1 MLGTITDLLSFSL
14 NDGPG
19 IRTTVFMKGCPLHC
33 PWCHNPEAI
42 SREPQLLYAAAKCL
56 GCGACAAACP
66 AGARG
71 RDGALRRDHCVSCGS
86 CVPVCPAGANR
97 LTGTQVTPEEIV
109 ERAVRDKP
117 FFRSRGGV
125 TFSGGEPL
133 LQSDFVGAYEELLL
147 ARGVSCAIETSCA
160 VSWEVLRPLV
170 PLTNIFLCDW
180 KITDPSLHLALT
192 GADNALIGENLIRL
206 DEMGA
211 RIILRCPVIPG
222 VNDSD
227 AHFSGIAAWT
237 RQLSRLEKV
246 DILPYHDIGN
256 DKRRSLSLLPAP
268 FPVPT
273 EAQKEAWL
281 TDLSACCAVPVCM

>member
-19 IRTTVFMKGCPLHC
+19 IRTAVFMKGCPLRC

-42 SREPQLLYAAAKCL
+42 SSQTQLLYAAAKCVH
-56 GCGACAAACP
+56 CGACAGACP
-66 AGARG
+66 VGARG
-71 RDGALRRDHCVSCGS
+71 RDGTLRREACHACGA

-97 LTGTQVTPEEIV
+97 LAGKRATIEEIV

-133 LQSDFVGAYEELLL
+133 LQADFVGACEEKLL
-147 ARGVSCAIETSCA
+147 AQGVSSAVETSCA
-160 VSWEVLRPLV
+160 LPWQVLRPLV
-170 PLTNIFLCDW
+170 PLTGLFLCDW
-180 KITDPSLHLALT
+180 KITDPALHLALT

-206 DEMGA
+206 DEAGA
-211 RIILRCPVIPG
+211 HVILRCPIIPG
-222 VNDSD
+222 VNDSGG
-227 AHFSGIAAWT
+227 HFSGIAAWT
-237 RQLSRLEKV
+237 RRLKHLEKV

-256 DKRRSLSLLPAP
+256 DKRRGLGLPPAP

-281 TDLSACCAVPVCM
+281 RDLSARCAVPVRI